1 MDTCLV
7 GFTVFLFLEVPFVD
21 TWGTV
26 LTFFVYMLTLFFLG
40 GV

>member
-1 MDTCLV
+1 MDTCLA
-7 GFTVFLFLEVPFVD
+7 GFKVFLFLEVPFVD
-21 TWGTV
+21 TGGIV